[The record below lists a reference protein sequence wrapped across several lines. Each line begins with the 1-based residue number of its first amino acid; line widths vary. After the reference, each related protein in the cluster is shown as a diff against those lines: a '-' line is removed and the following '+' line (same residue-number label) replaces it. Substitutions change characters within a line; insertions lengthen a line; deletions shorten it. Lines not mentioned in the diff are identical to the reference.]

1 MTDSTSPQPVPSDDT
16 VRARVVMLLAWAE
29 DELDLLSS
37 AFRGCT
43 DEELEAIGQSQGV
56 DRLPLAYHEFMR
68 RMGGGGVGSAIA
80 EIFPGDDVALDSIL
94 PSEDWPGARQLASD
108 VLAEHAVAAPVPIDH
123 LVIRTHRNAELDVL
137 SLEGNDPPVFG
148 VRDSSGLGPLH
159 DSFTDWLEARIG
171 RAIKRRFPLRDSHLH
186 DVAPRGDGDGVAFDD
201 EGEDWFA
208 ILDEDREAAE

>member
-1 MTDSTSPQPVPSDDT
+1 MTDSTSSEPVPSDDA

-43 DEELEAIGQSQGV
+43 DEELDAIAQSQGV
-56 DRLPLAYHEFMR
+56 ASLPVAYHEFMR

-80 EIFPGDDVALDSIL
+80 EVFPGDDVALDSIL
-94 PSEDWPGARQLASD
+94 PADDWPGARSLAAE
-108 VLAEHAVAAPVPIDH
+108 VLGEHGVATGPDFDH
-123 LVIRTHRNAELDVL
+123 LVIRTHRNLELDIL
-137 SLEGNDPPVFG
+137 ALDGNDPPVFG
-148 VRDSSGLGPLH
+148 VRDRDGVEPLH
-159 DSFTDWLEARIG
+159 DAFTDWLEARIG

-186 DVAPRGDGDGVAFDD
+186 DVAPRGEAADALD
-201 EGEDWFA
+201 EDGEDWFA